1 MVFKILNGYLKKHLH
16 NTERIQFDGGK
27 SFFHQVHIT
36 IPQNTSGNILITRAL
51 LDKYM
56 CGYKLRLLECFS
68 PSCFNA
74 HPEKDKVLNE
84 IHTDVLTTT

>member
-1 MVFKILNGYLKKHLH
+1 
-16 NTERIQFDGGK
+16 
-27 SFFHQVHIT
+27 
-36 IPQNTSGNILITRAL
+36 
-51 LDKYM
+51 M

-84 IHTDVLTTT
+84 MHTDVLTTTWLTGENMKYN